1 MKGVGNSFYKS
12 VAFGFLKT
20 LILDK
25 NNKALEE
32 LV

>member
-12 VAFGFLKT
+12 VAFGFLET

-25 NNKALEE
+25 NNLGLEE
-32 LV
+32 LI

>member
-12 VAFGFLKT
+12 VAFGFLEN

-25 NNKALEE
+25 NKSALVE